1 MTELLPQTANNTTG
15 FLLLALWWRVWFI
28 FLNMN
33 WITWMNQPLKR
44 WPSRAKR
51 RRMSGTRRSSCW
63 CWVHKQSSADRAE
76 LHLLSCASLLHY
88 ALMFAHQTTSTAFF
102 AQPQVWTVTL
112 QLVIFFII
120 NSFVSSF
127 LRESIKLPRKC
138 NQRQREEHSR
148 INWGDV
154 FSLKTRNHKRSRKMF
169 SDHWP
174 PAQTLIQW
182 IRFFFVGP
190 PFAAYPLW
198 DQLSWA
204 ESAATYKRL
213 KRFIFKHINRVT
225 EWQLVT
231 WSVFAAFQPLSKGG
245 LEYLTSCWA
254 TRKH

>member
-1 MTELLPQTANNTTG
+1 MVTCLVHFSEHELNHVNESAFETLTFQSKAQTHVRHTAQFMLVLGTQ
-15 FLLLALWWRVWFI
+15 AERC
-28 FLNMN
+28 
-33 WITWMNQPLKR
+33 
-44 WPSRAKR
+44 WP
-51 RRMSGTRRSSCW
+51 CW
-63 CWVHKQSSADRAE
+63 AAPAVVCIS
-76 LHLLSCASLLHY
+76 ASLRSHVCSSNHVNSL
-88 ALMFAHQTTSTAFF
+88 FCTTSSMNCHA
-102 AQPQVWTVTL
+102 A
-112 QLVIFFII
+112 ISHFFII

-198 DQLSWA
+198 DQLSWT